1 MEDHESSAMDTTLRI
16 SIFLVSNC
24 MIHITTPVAHMFLVE
39 NMEFLTTTVARGSN
53 DKENMS
59 ARQRENVSVRQRVS

>member
-1 MEDHESSAMDTTLRI
+1 
-16 SIFLVSNC
+16 